1 MCNTGRDRNRDG
13 EGSPKAVH
21 PSCSL
26 LKARVTYRVW
36 EMSSLPSLQPDGQKG
51 AGPRI
56 APEEK
61 QKCAPSKNKQG
72 AGITVSKE
80 WEAHDWWLQS

>member
-1 MCNTGRDRNRDG
+1 MCNTGRDRNRNGD
-13 EGSPKAVH
+13 GSPKAVH

-26 LKARVTYRVW
+26 LKAAVTSRVW
-36 EMSSLPSLQPDGQKG
+36 EMNSRPGLQPDGQKG

-61 QKCAPSKNKQG
+61 QKCALSKNKQG
-72 AGITVSKE
+72 AGITVSRVG
-80 WEAHDWWLQS
+80 ST

>member
-1 MCNTGRDRNRDG
+1 MF
-13 EGSPKAVH
+13 SPESSSHVSSVGNEH
-21 PSCSL
+21 
-26 LKARVTYRVW
+26 
-36 EMSSLPSLQPDGQKG
+36 SLPSLQPDGQKG